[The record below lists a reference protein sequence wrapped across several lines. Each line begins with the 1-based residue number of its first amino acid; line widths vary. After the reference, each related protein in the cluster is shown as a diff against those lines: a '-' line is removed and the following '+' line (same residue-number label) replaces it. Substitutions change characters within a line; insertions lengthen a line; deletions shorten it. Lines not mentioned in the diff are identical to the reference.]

1 MPLHSTNLYLPNMN
15 TRAFAIDGIFCRS
28 VCGRR
33 VRVEH
38 ALKTGSKKEYKASVK
53 SHYDHRYASEK
64 LLSSFFVVRYHMC
77 VCVVCVTEVNL
88 I

>member
-64 LLSSFFVVRYHMC
+64 LFYRLFLLLDTMC
-77 VCVVCVTEVNL
+77 VLSV
-88 I
+88 